1 MQTLKLAN
9 KSIGHQF
16 PPCLLIWIAALFLV
30 NCTGKEPIHVGF
42 VAQLTG
48 VQAELGV
55 QERNG
60 AQLAVAEINAA
71 GGVAGRSIE
80 LIIKDDLGTPEGAQA
95 ADRELIKAGVVAIIG
110 HATSAQTI
118 AGLAVS
124 NPAHVVMLS
133 PTTST
138 SELSGQDDYFFRIAE
153 TVVARAHQLSRR
165 VYQGRHIN
173 RIAVIYDTDNT
184 AYAKAY
190 LEAFA
195 DKFQSLGGT
204 LVSKTDFSSKAKPNF
219 TPLLTQLRASN
230 PNGLLIIA
238 ADIDTALIAQRTRLM
253 GWPIPL
259 FTTSW
264 AQTETLIH
272 NGGRAVEGL
281 ELEVNST
288 LTSQTPDY
296 LDFVARYQNKF
307 GRVPSFGGILGYEA
321 AKVLAIALQ
330 KTGGKAE
337 GLVQALIGIK
347 NFKGLSEIY
356 AFDKYG
362 DVVRPDR
369 LGVIRN
375 GKYAD
380 IEAVKPTEP

>member
-80 LIIKDDLGTPEGAQA
+80 LIIKDDLGTPEGAQT

-110 HATSAQTI
+110 HATSAQTM

>member
-80 LIIKDDLGTPEGAQA
+80 LIIKDDLGTPEGAQT